1 MEEGAGNAGGD
12 GDEIALPGEDFD
24 LAGTGEFG
32 EINGASVADA
42 GDGGFVGG
50 DAGKLRQE
58 LARVD
63 EERVDDFA
71 ERNSRFLT
79 ERSARFGMTRIDSR
93 FLHCAS
99 LSLRES
105 EASVGMTGFL
115 DEAFDF
121 FQPVGLGDRE
131 FGNRGA
137 AEGFEM
143 GSAAKLLAEV
153 VGDGTHVGSGGDA
166 GAEAG
171 AIRVE
176 CENGEFFYFY
186 LDRFEDHFLLFA
198 GEFIGGDA
206 LDFFGREWGRGLL
219 DYALEFRGEELE
231 SFQVEICGRGW
242 TDGGVGPSMVRD
254 RFAVGVVGVS
264 GEAET
269 DGAFVGF
276 FGVHVELG
284 EASEAAGDEREDAG
298 GERVEGAEVS
308 DGALAEDAAH
318 AVDDVVRRPS
328 GGLVDDEDAI
338 HEGIGRLSDRAIWR
352 LKISRYKY
360 LV

>member
-105 EASVGMTGFL
+105 EASVGMTGF
-115 DEAFDF
+115 
-121 FQPVGLGDRE
+121 
-131 FGNRGA
+131 
-137 AEGFEM
+137 
-143 GSAAKLLAEV
+143 
-153 VGDGTHVGSGGDA
+153 
-166 GAEAG
+166 
-171 AIRVE
+171 
-176 CENGEFFYFY
+176 
-186 LDRFEDHFLLFA
+186 
-198 GEFIGGDA
+198 
-206 LDFFGREWGRGLL
+206 
-219 DYALEFRGEELE
+219 
-231 SFQVEICGRGW
+231 
-242 TDGGVGPSMVRD
+242 
-254 RFAVGVVGVS
+254 
-264 GEAET
+264 
-269 DGAFVGF
+269 
-276 FGVHVELG
+276 
-284 EASEAAGDEREDAG
+284 
-298 GERVEGAEVS
+298 
-308 DGALAEDAAH
+308 
-318 AVDDVVRRPS
+318 
-328 GGLVDDEDAI
+328 
-338 HEGIGRLSDRAIWR
+338 
-352 LKISRYKY
+352 
-360 LV
+360 